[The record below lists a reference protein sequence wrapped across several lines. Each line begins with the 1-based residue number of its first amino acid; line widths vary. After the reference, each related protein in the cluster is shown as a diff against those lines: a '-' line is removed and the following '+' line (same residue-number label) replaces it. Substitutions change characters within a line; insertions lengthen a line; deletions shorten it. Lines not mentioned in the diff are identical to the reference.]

1 MNALVLQQKIYMIR
15 GQRVMLDYDLAAA
28 YGVETAQLKRQ
39 VRRNIERFEGE
50 DFMFELTHDEF
61 LRCQFGILKTGRG
74 QHPKYLPFAFTELG
88 VAMLSSVLRSP
99 AAIQVNREIM
109 RTFVAFRHLASLPE
123 TADRLAKIESEL
135 QTIKKDMDEMLADQN
150 DINEETRLQLDCI
163 SQVLAELQ
171 NDQSVPKPR
180 RRIGFVQDES

>member
-1 MNALVLQQKIYMIR
+1 MNAQVLQQKIYMIR

-50 DFMFELTHDEF
+50 DFMFEVTREEL
-61 LRCQFGILKTGRG
+61 LRCQIGISSWGGNRMNS
-74 QHPKYLPFAFTELG
+74 FAFTELG

-109 RTFVAFRHLASLPE
+109 RAFVAFRHLASLPE